1 MVSRRQNLDQ
11 QRFLRW
17 QKISEK
23 LWAAE
28 NYGKILWVAE
38 LGRRKI
44 TEKQI
49 SGGRFQA
56 ADILGC
62 RILDGRPGSIKKRRK
77 KSEIW
82 AADQAAEKKR
92 RKISEFFKKCFWG
105 AWYHTSFS
113 KKNSAKT
120 AIFSGKIPWLIFEKF
135 SKNALGGG
143 KVPRMTLTN
152 DSFVVKIFV

>member
-1 MVSRRQNLDQ
+1 MDQ
-11 QRFLRW
+11 QRFLRR

-28 NYGKILWVAE
+28 NYRKILWVAE

-62 RILDGRPGSIKKRRK
+62 KILDVRPGSIKKAAK
-77 KSEIW
+77 KI
-82 AADQAAEKKR
+82 
-92 RKISEFFKKCFWG
+92 G
-105 AWYHTSFS
+105 
-113 KKNSAKT
+113 N
-120 AIFSGKIPWLIFEKF
+120 
-135 SKNALGGG
+135 LGGG
-143 KVPRMTLTN
+143 PGGRKKAAEN
-152 DSFVVKIFV
+152 FGIF